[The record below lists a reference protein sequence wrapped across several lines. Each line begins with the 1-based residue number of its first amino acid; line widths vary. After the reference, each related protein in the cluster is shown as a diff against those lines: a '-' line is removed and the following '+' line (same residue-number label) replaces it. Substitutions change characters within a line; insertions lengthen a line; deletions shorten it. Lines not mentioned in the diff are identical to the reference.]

1 MITSEFDKSNPA
13 QHGFTENVGTASLPD
28 VDHLTKLAN
37 ELFSALPCD
46 GSRLGIDASAVPGG
60 LTSPLAG
67 LDKSGVPGF
76 EPQGFGLPGEAE
88 LRQLL
93 APRKPSFE
101 SVPDSLDT
109 GPVFGNPS
117 SASAPGLTSPLAG
130 LDKDVLAG
138 VFAHNFGLPGEAELQ
153 KLLVSHVPAGSS
165 ILGGVD
171 AGSIPAVPSSVA
183 AQELTAESLADSEK
197 SAEAGISPQV
207 FETELQKLFAANRP
221 ATGTIPNSAAGNPV
235 LQAFPLRWQ
244 RRVWRAPWLIWT
256 LQR

>member
-1 MITSEFDKSNPA
+1 MSKWANTMITSEFDKSNPA
-13 QHGFTENVGTASLPD
+13 QQGFTENVGTASLPD
-28 VDHLTKLAN
+28 IDHLTKLAN
-37 ELFSALPCD
+37 QLFSELPCD

-60 LTSPLAG
+60 LSSSLAG
-67 LDKSGVPGF
+67 LNKSGVTGF

-109 GPVFGNPS
+109 GPVIGNPY
-117 SASAPGLTSPLAG
+117 SASAPGLSSPLAG

-138 VFAHNFGLPGEAELQ
+138 VFAHNFGLPGESELQ

-171 AGSIPAVPSSVA
+171 AGTIPAVPSSVA

-197 SAEAGISPQV
+197 QAEAGISPQV

-221 ATGTIPNSAAGNPV
+221 ATGSLPSSATGNP
-235 LQAFPLRWQ
+235 LPG
-244 RRVWRAPWLIWT
+244 T
-256 LQR
+256 C